1 MLKVE
6 FAILSFSSVSVP
18 SFHVINTYVRASPRL
33 SPELACCLFRRE
45 TTRCHFPSASS
56 CFRRSGDELRGVY
69 PRTNHIVYY
78 PPIGCFRQIMLAS
91 AARHVAALSGSSR
104 SSAWRSAAAA
114 VPSVGSHASFSTQS
128 NDDDVYSEE
137 DISHYGEWAGCTRR
151 FLPPIKIAV
160 RGSEIL
166 TNPLCEC
173 CAAEIPPTIPLLG
186 CFCLFL
192 RVLALEC

>member
-1 MLKVE
+1 M
-6 FAILSFSSVSVP
+6 SSAR
-18 SFHVINTYVRASPRL
+18 TYVPR
-33 SPELACCLFRRE
+33 CFFRDDAFPAPWPFSIGFVLLPATSCAWRVYPS
-45 TTRCHFPSASS
+45 TQPRPSA
-56 CFRRSGDELRGVY
+56 VQ
-69 PRTNHIVYY
+69 
-78 PPIGCFRQIMLAS
+78 QIMLAS

-104 SSAWRSAAAA
+104 SSAWRSAAVA

-137 DISHYGEWAGCTRR
+137 GISHDGEWAGCTRR

-173 CAAEIPPTIPLLG
+173 LCSSNSSYV
-186 CFCLFL
+186 F
-192 RVLALEC
+192 

>member
-1 MLKVE
+1 MGRVAGSADDQVSKGFLL
-6 FAILSFSSVSVP
+6 FSLHSSVSVP
-18 SFHVINTYVRASPRL
+18 SCHVISTYVRASRL
-33 SPELACCLFRRE
+33 AACFFRR
-45 TTRCHFPSASS
+45 RASAIVPFSIGFVLLPATGCAS
-56 CFRRSGDELRGVY
+56 KH
-69 PRTNHIVYY
+69 HILH
-78 PPIGCFRQIMLAS
+78 PPIDYLQQIMLAS

-114 VPSVGSHASFSTQS
+114 AMPSLGSHASFSSKS

-137 DISHYGEWAGCTRR
+137 GISHDGEWAGCTRR

-173 CAAEIPPTIPLLG
+173 CAAGIPPTFLCLAVV
-186 CFCLFL
+186 CFEPISGS
-192 RVLALEC
+192 VL

>member
-1 MLKVE
+1 MGGWRDEHRLIKVE

-18 SFHVINTYVRASPRL
+18 SFYVISTYVRASPA
-33 SPELACCLFRRE
+33 SFGDDVAIF
-45 TTRCHFPSASS
+45 HFSIGFVLLPATS
-56 CFRRSGDELRGVY
+56 CVY
-69 PRTNHIVYY
+69 PSTIHIVYY
-78 PPIGCFRQIMLAS
+78 PPIGCSRQIMLAS

-104 SSAWRSAAAA
+104 SSAWRSAAVA

-137 DISHYGEWAGCTRR
+137 GISHDGEWAGCTRR

-173 CAAEIPPTIPLLG
+173 CAAGIPPIISLLG
-186 CFCLFL
+186 CCLFVSSST
-192 RVLALEC
+192 RT